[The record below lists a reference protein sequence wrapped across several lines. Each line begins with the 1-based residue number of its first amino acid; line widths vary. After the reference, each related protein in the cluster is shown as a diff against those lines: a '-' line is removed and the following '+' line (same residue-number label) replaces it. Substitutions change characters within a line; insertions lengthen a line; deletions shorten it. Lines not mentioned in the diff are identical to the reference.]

1 MWPQVLSSDVIYTYL
16 VVNKNFDCCY
26 SNISPDNIL
35 TTLIPL
41 RCLPYRKQM
50 TIHQRKEIIIVILFT
65 KLKKK
70 IQFSLKIHR
79 KTRLVGKKLKE
90 LINDVQ
96 SVIRISNVIE
106 EALKAN

>member
-1 MWPQVLSSDVIYTYL
+1 MFTIQKTNDHTSEKRNHNNIIY
-16 VVNKNFDCCY
+16 K
-26 SNISPDNIL
+26 I
-35 TTLIPL
+35 
-41 RCLPYRKQM
+41 
-50 TIHQRKEIIIVILFT
+50 
-65 KLKKK
+65 KLK